1 MIYSTIY
8 RAGVLFLLRTYF
20 LLTADASLCLTL
32 HARGAWKA
40 RSNRTERSGEKTGTS
55 HFPDHLSKRLKNTVY
70 RSFYGRLGI
79 TICNRFAHQNGGRP
93 SSQIWLVISNLVE
106 GERGRNLIWK
116 VSWLE
121 QRLSLLRKVSKG
133 NRMFPFSAGILLQAK
148 DLHIVNTDQGKG
160 AVLPH
165 FQVSVW
171 HLQTTGYGHLGLNSA
186 QVSLNSAQVSLNNAQ
201 FGLNNAQV
209 SLNNAQVSLNQVTLR
224 LAWITFR
231 LAWITLMLAW
241 ITLSLA
247 WIALRLAW
255 IGRGDRVTHCL
266 FVGFSL
272 WRINK
277 WIGTKRKWLTVK
289 SMHRCQKSSIRTDY
303 YQSKWKNSEITI
315 YERTS
320 PGTLLWNKKNKSPQT
335 SSEVSLP

>member
-165 FQVSVW
+165 FQVSV
-171 HLQTTGYGHLGLNSA
+171 
-186 QVSLNSAQVSLNNAQ
+186 
-201 FGLNNAQV
+201 
-209 SLNNAQVSLNQVTLR
+209 
-224 LAWITFR
+224 
-231 LAWITLMLAW
+231 
-241 ITLSLA
+241 
-247 WIALRLAW
+247 
-255 IGRGDRVTHCL
+255 
-266 FVGFSL
+266 
-272 WRINK
+272 
-277 WIGTKRKWLTVK
+277 
-289 SMHRCQKSSIRTDY
+289 
-303 YQSKWKNSEITI
+303 
-315 YERTS
+315 
-320 PGTLLWNKKNKSPQT
+320 
-335 SSEVSLP
+335 